1 MEKTIPVDNG
11 AEAFI
16 ELLNACGVN
25 YIFLN
30 PGTDTYCIQEALS
43 KFKALG
49 KRTPGVVLCLHESV
63 GMAAAQGYFLA
74 TGKPQVVMV
83 HADLGPQQVGGA
95 LHNAQRGR
103 AGIVLC
109 SGRVPSNV
117 DQGRFNQVHWMQ
129 EQFDQHGAV
138 RGSVKWDYE
147 LRSNESIHH
156 VVQRAFQFA
165 GSEPCGPVYLSLPQ
179 DALSESIK
187 NVSILP
193 AERYGAVTPPQIEA
207 GLLERIASILVQAQ
221 NPLIITGYAGRNPQT
236 VPALIELAEI
246 LGARVIS
253 SQLRMNF
260 PTTHPL
266 FGGIEPNQF
275 LPDADV
281 ILVIDHDVPYV
292 PARVKPAPG
301 TQIIHID
308 IDALKQNMPLWGF
321 PTDILVE
328 ADSSRALPSLNQALK
343 QMITSE
349 QQVKIAARTQK
360 IKEDNRKIKQEW
372 QNLALAKSSQRP
384 ISPEWLCRCIGEVL
398 GDEAIIVAE
407 PVTNTA
413 SVLRQVLRTR
423 PGSYLQSGGSNL
435 GWGLGGALGVKLARP
450 EETVVAI
457 MGDGG
462 FNFACPTAGLWAAAA
477 YKAPFLCIIINNMRY
492 NAPTLALRQGSSAT
506 SYSEKTG
513 AWIGVDIKPSP
524 DYAAVA
530 RACQAYG
537 QVVENP
543 TEIHSAIKTALE
555 QVKQGQAAVL
565 DVRCDI
571 NP

>member
-16 ELLNACGVN
+16 ELLNASGVE

-49 KRTPGVVLCLHESV
+49 KKTPGVVLCLHESV

-74 TGKPQVVMV
+74 TGKPQVVLV
-83 HADLGPQQVGGA
+83 HADLGPQQAGGA

-109 SGRVPSNV
+109 SGRVPSDV

-129 EQFDQHGAV
+129 EQFDQHGSV

-187 NVSILP
+187 SVTILP
-193 AERYGAVTPPQIEA
+193 PERYGAVTPPQIET
-207 GLLERIASILVQAQ
+207 GLLDRIASILVQAK
-221 NPLIITGYAGRNPQT
+221 NPLIITGYAGRNPRT
-236 VPALIELAEI
+236 VPYLVELAETI
-246 LGARVIS
+246 GARVIS

-275 LPDADV
+275 LPETDV
-281 ILVIDHDVPYV
+281 ILVIDNDVPYV
-292 PARVKPAPG
+292 PSRIKPAPG

-321 PTDILVE
+321 PADILVE
-328 ADSSRALPSLNQALK
+328 ADSSRALPSLNRALK
-343 QMITSE
+343 QMINAE
-349 QQVKIAARTQK
+349 QKAKIAARAGQ
-360 IKEDNRKIKQEW
+360 IQAENRKMKLEW
-372 QNLALAKSSQRP
+372 RNLAAAKASQRP
-384 ISPEWLCRCIGEVL
+384 ISPEWLCQCIGEVL

-435 GWGLGGALGVKLARP
+435 GWGLGGALGVKLAKP
-450 EETVVAI
+450 EETVVTI

-477 YKAPFLCIIINNMRY
+477 YHAPFLCIIINNMRY
-492 NAPTLALRQGSSAT
+492 NAPTLALRQGSSTT

-513 AWIGVDIKPSP
+513 VWIGVDIKPSP

-537 QVVENP
+537 QIVEDP
-543 TEIHSAIKTALE
+543 GEIQSAIKIALD
-555 QVKQGQAAVL
+555 QVRNGKAAVL